1 MNDLLQPLIHKAAL
15 RDIAINIARAGLS
28 INDSAFLKLLPNEQ
42 IAVCME
48 ISRPILGLIPRRK
61 MVTVGLLSPS
71 VTEMLLEPVRA
82 GESLRVRVVGLTPE
96 HLTLPG
102 AGPEVHVSIW
112 GDPRRLTLWGAKDKD
127 RVLLTQPVGVPLTPA
142 APLAPQDPDPLPP
155 QSA

>member
-15 RDIAINIARAGLS
+15 RDISINIARAGLS
-28 INDSAFLKLLPNEQ
+28 INDSAALKLLPNDQ
-42 IAVCME
+42 IAVCMVV
-48 ISRPILGLIPRRK
+48 SRPFLWLFPRRK
-61 MVTVGLLSPS
+61 VVTVGLLSPS
-71 VTEMLLEPVRA
+71 VTEMLLEAVRG

-127 RVLLTQPVGVPLTPA
+127 RVLLTQPTGVPLA
-142 APLAPQDPDPLPP
+142 AQPTAPIPP
-155 QSA
+155 QNA